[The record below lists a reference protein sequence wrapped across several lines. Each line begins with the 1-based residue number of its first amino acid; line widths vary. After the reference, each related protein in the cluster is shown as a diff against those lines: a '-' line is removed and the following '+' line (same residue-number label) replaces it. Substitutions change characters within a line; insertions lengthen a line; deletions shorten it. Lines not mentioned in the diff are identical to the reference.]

1 MLLLFQ
7 KTKSLAICFVLL
19 FFSPTVGEAKVVER
33 VLAVVNDEVIFFTD
47 LSHDRAF
54 SLNSLL
60 LPPLTKLSPLDGRY
74 PGMQALINKKLIIS
88 EANRL
93 NISGPS
99 QSSVDVQ
106 YKMMVDRFGGL
117 KALATTMAR
126 YGLDHNDLLEI
137 VTANLLIK
145 NFLEMRIFP
154 FIRDFPVDDG
164 FASHGSRRGDDQIW
178 RARAIKRLEIYLA
191 RLKSRAM
198 IEINPFPHN

>member
-7 KTKSLAICFVLL
+7 KTKFLVICFVLL
-19 FFSPTVGEAKVVER
+19 FFSPIVGEAKVVER
-33 VLAVVNDEVIFFTD
+33 VLAVVNGEVIFFTD

-60 LPPLTKLSPLDGRY
+60 LAPLTKLSHFDGRY

-93 NISGPS
+93 NIPGPS
-99 QSSVDVQ
+99 ESSVDVQ

-117 KALATTMAR
+117 KALAATMAQ

-154 FIRDFPVDDG
+154 FIRDFPVADG
-164 FASHGSRRGDDQIW
+164 FASHGSREGDDQIW